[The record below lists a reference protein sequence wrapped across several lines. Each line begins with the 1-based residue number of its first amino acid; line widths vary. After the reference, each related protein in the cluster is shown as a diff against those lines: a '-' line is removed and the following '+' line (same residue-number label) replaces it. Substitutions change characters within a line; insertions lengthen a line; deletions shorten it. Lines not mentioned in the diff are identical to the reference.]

1 MMTDF
6 EQLSERTKTHL
17 LASAQVKQTLAQN
30 ATAAIVQASEMIAS
44 CFKHGGK
51 LLLCGNGG
59 SAADCQHIAAELVSL
74 LTQDFNRPGLKAI
87 ALTTDSSML
96 TAYSNDFGFEGVFAR
111 QVQALGCPGDVLI
124 GISTSGNSKNVLKA
138 VDTAKE
144 LEIKTIALTGATGGR
159 LSAVADLLIPV
170 PSTCTQ
176 YIQES
181 HIAIGHIIC
190 DLIECRLFDKKTSPS
205 TS

>member
-1 MMTDF
+1 MITDF

-17 LASAQVKQTLAQN
+17 LASAEVKQNLARN
-30 ATAAIVQASEMIAS
+30 STSTIVRASEIIAG
-44 CFKHGGK
+44 CFKNGGK

-59 SAADCQHIAAELVSL
+59 SAADCQHIAAELVSV
-74 LTQDFNRPGLKAI
+74 LTQDFKRPGLPAI

-96 TAYSNDFGFEGVFAR
+96 TAYANDFGFEGVFAR
-111 QVQALGCPGDVLI
+111 QVQALGCSGDVLI
-124 GISTSGNSKNVLKA
+124 GISTSGNSKNVLQA
-138 VDTAKE
+138 VTAAKE
-144 LEIKTIALTGATGGR
+144 LGMGTIAFTGSTGGR
-159 LSAVADLLIPV
+159 LSTESDLLIPV

-190 DLIECRLFDKKTSPS
+190 DLIECRLFDDKPS
-205 TS
+205 HINS